1 MAGQAGRRISGP
13 NRRQPL
19 KPLLYRPEAEADLEG
34 IWHYT
39 LGEWGLDQALR
50 YDRQL
55 QEKIEGLAVGTT
67 VSRSADGVR
76 PGLRK
81 VVVGRHVVFFRES
94 AEVVEVVRVLHERMD
109 VGRV

>member
-1 MAGQAGRRISGP
+1 MAGQASGRISGP
-13 NRRQPL
+13 NCRRLL
-19 KPLLYRPEAEADLEG
+19 KPRLYRPEAEADLEQ
-34 IWHYT
+34 IWAYT

-67 VSRSADGVR
+67 VSRSAGDVR

-81 VVVGRHVVFFRES
+81 VVVGRHVVYFRES
-94 AEVVEVVRVLHERMD
+94 ADVVAVVRVLHERMD
-109 VGRV
+109 VGRG